1 MLINAS
7 DLGAFTATG
16 GTTGGGAFLGMV
28 LATFLAEFVDF
39 DFSKNFQIKVAGK

>member
-16 GTTGGGAFLGMV
+16 GTTGGGAFLEMV

-39 DFSKNFQIKVAGK
+39 DFF